1 MTAAMRIAPEIG
13 AAPACRRLGASRATY
28 YRRLARSSR
37 DADRKEALA
46 ALDPSMKSS
55 PDREEMAL
63 ARSACRV
70 PGRALAAAERQALL
84 DALPSERFAD
94 RSPAEVYATLL
105 DEGVY
110 LGSIRTMHRL
120 LKREGESRE
129 RRRRHQPRRY
139 AKPELL
145 ATRPNELWSWDIT
158 KLLGLAKRTYYYL
171 YVLLDVFSR
180 YVVGWT
186 LEYRE
191 SAEIAERL
199 IEETCRQQAIS
210 PGSLTLHADRGASMT
225 SKTVA
230 EPMIDLDVTK
240 THARPHT
247 SNDNP
252 FSEAQFKTMKY
263 RPEFPDRFESIDE
276 GLTFCRT
283 FFPWYNGDHHHGGL
297 ALMTPETVHYGRSEE
312 VAKAR
317 QITLT
322 AAYEK
327 IRVVSRTRRRW
338 RSVRRIGF
346 GSTRRQPVNQA
357 SLLLTRR
364 RMKTR

>member
-1 MTAAMRIAPEIG
+1 MRSSAEV
-13 AAPACRRLGASRATY
+13 AEGASLGTP
-28 YRRLARSSR
+28 AR
-37 DADRKEALA
+37 
-46 ALDPSMKSS
+46 
-55 PDREEMAL
+55 
-63 ARSACRV
+63 ACRV
-70 PGRALAAAERQALL
+70 PDRALGEEERRTLL
-84 DALPSERFAD
+84 DALHSERFAD
-94 RSPAEVYATLL
+94 RSPAEIYATLL

-129 RRRRHQPRRY
+129 RRRGHQPRSY
-139 AKPELL
+139 SKPELL

-158 KLLGLAKRTYYYL
+158 KLLGPAKWTYYYL

-186 LEYRE
+186 LEYQE

-199 IEETCRQQAIS
+199 IEETCRKQAIP
-210 PGSLTLHADRGASMT
+210 PGSLTLHADRGAAMT

-230 EPMIDLDVTK
+230 ELLIDLGVTK
-240 THARPHT
+240 THSRPHT

-263 RPEFPDRFESIDE
+263 RPEFPDRFDSIDE
-276 GLTFCRT
+276 GLTFCRS
-283 FFPWYNGDHHHGGL
+283 FFPWYNDDHHHGGL

-317 QITLT
+317 QVTLS
-322 AAYEK
+322 AAYERHPRRFVNSPPVAELPPD
-327 IRVVSRTRRRW
+327 RVW
-338 RSVRRIGF
+338 INPP
-346 GSTRRQPVNQA
+346 STITA
-357 SLLLTRR
+357 SEPSPDP
-364 RMKTR
+364 KED